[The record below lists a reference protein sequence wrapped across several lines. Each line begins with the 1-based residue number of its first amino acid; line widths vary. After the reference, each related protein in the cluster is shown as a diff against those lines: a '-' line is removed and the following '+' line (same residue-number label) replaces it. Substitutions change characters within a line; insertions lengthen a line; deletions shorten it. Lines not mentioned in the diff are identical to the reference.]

1 MSNSA
6 LHDFSNKTRVSIV
19 TNHQSIAKFIIH
31 VLEFNQKSIFYQL
44 EGESL
49 VESPGSDFVLVEH
62 QNLEKAAE
70 FEPNIVLV
78 TTSPLYKQY
87 QTLLNQI
94 VNGGIL
100 VYPAKALELHKELK
114 TAPSFFRKI
123 PYEVSILESHYLKT
137 SIGSI
142 PLTLEDEIL
151 IEHLEGLQHLLQH
164 LGIMEE
170 EFYEALMA
178 FEMQS

>member
-19 TNHQSIAKFIIH
+19 SNHQSIAKFIIH
-31 VLEFNQKSIFYQL
+31 VLEFNQKSIYYQL

-49 VESPGSDFVLVEH
+49 VESPGSDFVLIEH
-62 QNLEKAAE
+62 QNLQDAAE
-70 FEPNIVLV
+70 FEPNIALIS
-78 TTSPLYKQY
+78 TSPLFEHYE
-87 QTLLNQI
+87 TLLQRI

-100 VYPAKALELHKELK
+100 VYPARALELENELRR
-114 TAPSFFRKI
+114 TSSFFRKI
-123 PYEVSILESHYLKT
+123 PYEPCVLEGDSLPT
-137 SIGSI
+137 SMGSI

-170 EFYEALMA
+170 EFHEALMA
-178 FEMQS
+178 YEMQL